1 MNTQQ
6 LESFIQV
13 AENLNFARAAEI
25 LNITQSAVSRQINA
39 LETEL
44 GTKLLHRSTRTVTLT
59 PAGIGF
65 LNDAKEIYTKL
76 QFATAKI
83 RNHEQSNIQ
92 ILSIGCSNEADMVL
106 LSKVLSKC
114 RQSNPELHPFLRI
127 IPHRSILNLFIHGE
141 IDFLFA
147 FKDDIPMRDSFS
159 YIELAKL
166 KICCAV
172 PTFYTITK
180 QKSVC
185 TNDIVSENIIICNSY
200 EIPTKVA
207 DIQHHIEH
215 FFTFDKIYY
224 CENLQVMITLIKAE
238 YGLGILPENVSISSD
253 IAYIPLQET
262 APISYGVF
270 YKKKTNN
277 PTSRDFISIVKG
289 MAYQTS

>member
-92 ILSIGCSNEADMVL
+92 ILSIGCSSEADMVL

-114 RQSNPELHPFLRI
+114 RKSNPELHPFLRI

-141 IDFLFA
+141 IEFLFA
-147 FKDDIPMRDSFS
+147 FKDDIPMRDGFS
-159 YIELAKL
+159 YIELARM

-172 PTFYTITK
+172 SAFSNIAE
-180 QKSVC
+180 QKSIC
-185 TNDIVSENIIICNSY
+185 IKDIISEKNIICNSY
-200 EIPTKVA
+200 EIPAKVA

-215 FFTFDKIYY
+215 FLTYDMIYY
-224 CENLQVMITLIKAE
+224 CENLQVMITLIKAG
-238 YGLGILPENVSISSD
+238 YGLGILPENVSFSSD
-253 IAYIPLQET
+253 IVYIPLQET
-262 APISYGVF
+262 EPISYGIF
-270 YKKKTNN
+270 YKKKANN
-277 PTSRDFISIVKG
+277 SISRDFISIVKG
-289 MAYQTS
+289 MANQI